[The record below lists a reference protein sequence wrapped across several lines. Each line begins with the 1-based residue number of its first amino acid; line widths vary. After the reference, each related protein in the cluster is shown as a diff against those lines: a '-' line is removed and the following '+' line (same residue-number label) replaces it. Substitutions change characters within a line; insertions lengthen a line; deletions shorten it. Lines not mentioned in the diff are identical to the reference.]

1 VNPGFLLLAASFLP
15 ALPAAGTSLGA
26 SGAGLGAAAAASGR
40 PKECMSGSRRAL
52 AKGPSIWESAREP
65 SLARYCD
72 LMARAQTELSAQP
85 DAAKTAAIEADR
97 ALPGRAAPQVVLARA
112 ELALGSLEG
121 AAHAFEKARGIEPR
135 SVEDPGTMHD
145 LARVLARTGKREEAL
160 AVYRAL
166 VPRVDLLGTP
176 DRRISVLI
184 EAAHVSMAAEA
195 AGTAASPTDV
205 GKKGARG
212 RLDEAAAYLREARQ
226 RPVTQLAGD
235 VLLSLALVLDR
246 AGDREQADAA
256 LAEAQRSGDAV
267 RFRSTNGK
275 PRPLDY
281 LAAPEDALA
290 LAALAAEDRD
300 RVESQKAWEAFLA
313 GPGGK
318 GAWAAAAKTRLDAVK
333 KGAVAKAASPKREP
347 ARPAAPKS
355 PQKR

>member
-1 VNPGFLLLAASFLP
+1 MNPGFLLFAASFLP
-15 ALPAAGTSLGA
+15 VLPPAGTSLGA
-26 SGAGLGAAAAASGR
+26 PGAGLGAAAAASGR
-40 PKECMSGSRRAL
+40 PKECMSSSRRAL
-52 AKGPSIWESAREP
+52 AKGPSIWEAAREP

-72 LMARAQTELSAQP
+72 LMARAQTELSSQP
-85 DAAKTAAIEADR
+85 DAAKAAAIAADQ
-97 ALPGRAAPQVVLARA
+97 ALPGHAAPQVVRARA
-112 ELALGSLEG
+112 ELALGSLE
-121 AAHAFEKARGIEPR
+121 AAAQAFEKARGIEPR

-145 LARVLARTGKREEAL
+145 LARVLARTGKRDEAL

-176 DRRISVLI
+176 DRRVSVLI

-205 GKKGARG
+205 GKKGARA

-226 RPVTQLAGD
+226 RPATQLAGD

-267 RFRSTNGK
+267 RFRSATVK
-275 PRPLDY
+275 PRALDY
-281 LAAPEDALA
+281 LAGPEDALA
-290 LAALAAEDRD
+290 LAGLAAEGSDRL
-300 RVESQKAWEAFLA
+300 ESQKAWEAFLA

-318 GAWAAAAKTRLDAVK
+318 GAWAAAAKARLEAVK
-333 KGAVAKAASPKREP
+333 KGVVVKAAPSTPGPAPKLPPKR
-347 ARPAAPKS
+347 
-355 PQKR
+355 